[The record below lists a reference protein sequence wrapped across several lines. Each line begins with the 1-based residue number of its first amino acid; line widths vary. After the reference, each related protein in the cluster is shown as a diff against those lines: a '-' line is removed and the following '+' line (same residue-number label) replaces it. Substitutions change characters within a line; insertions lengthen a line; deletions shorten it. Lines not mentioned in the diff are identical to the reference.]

1 MNLEENKNLKNELIY
16 FKEDILK
23 DMRFEISK
31 LTSKIEIQKDSFS
44 QKVSSFESKISSISD
59 KVIILSNSISE
70 DKTIKEKINQLSAF
84 KQRTQ
89 ETLSFHDSKFN
100 YQSKMIIDAMNRF
113 DHFINNNILYN
124 DVIGPTPNCRFQN
137 FHNFI
142 DYIINNITQ
151 LNKFKEV
158 TTSLD
163 FKAYK
168 GKIESNVESLRTQI
182 INISKGNNNYTKE
195 LVEKGEEKNKELFK
209 LYDNKIVALRME
221 NSKYIADMKMNF
233 ENIQKEWEKLSL
245 IKDEIYNRFD
255 RELERF
261 SKLNKY
267 IEKKVEEY
275 HLSYKEQ
282 NKIMKRSIEDIYI
295 NIEKL
300 KFRINKINENI
311 MNNMNN
317 INNIDNMNN
326 INNMNNSNDFTN
338 FNSIP
343 VIKKEEKLFEKIEAK
358 KSEKKNF
365 EKIKAVKKEETNKSG
380 EAKESTDEIKKSKD
394 DIKEDNDYI
403 DDEKVKKIINDKKT
417 GTESPLKQYI
427 EDKINY
433 EPTSDYRYRKKVKY
447 YEDKNFV
454 ISKVYTKKGSHD
466 NNKPM
471 NYFDVINNI
480 TNNPKIKSIYNTKSK
495 EVQNFI
501 DKVIIGSVINSTIKK
516 EDKLNPIIQNNF
528 KSYSQIKNEEK
539 DKRPKSIIK
548 CESSL
553 DFYESKFR
561 YNEGIKSD
569 EYSNLTNKENLN
581 SSNNEDLNNK
591 EDKNN
596 KNKSCRLNLIY
607 KNLEN
612 YNYFNKKIAKHI
624 LKDNNSYHSQILIP
638 NGDLSEKGKSFHP
651 SINNKKMSLVKTI
664 KTQEDLR
671 KSASLDIEKNNTSNN
686 NNENINNKSKQNI
699 ILKKNINN
707 IMDENKKIISII
719 NYSNKSNSQQFFHK
733 KNKSQ
738 ADSSMPQLF
747 EQNKKNVNNIMV
759 KNDNYNIKNHFGLKN
774 LTNKFPKTTS
784 LSLHDTSYN
793 TLSYKN
799 KLENISIKQVQ
810 NSFKN
815 LDTKEKN

>member
-1 MNLEENKNLKNELIY
+1 M
-16 FKEDILK
+16 
-23 DMRFEISK
+23 
-31 LTSKIEIQKDSFS
+31 
-44 QKVSSFESKISSISD
+44 
-59 KVIILSNSISE
+59 
-70 DKTIKEKINQLSAF
+70 
-84 KQRTQ
+84 
-89 ETLSFHDSKFN
+89 
-100 YQSKMIIDAMNRF
+100 
-113 DHFINNNILYN
+113 
-124 DVIGPTPNCRFQN
+124 
-137 FHNFI
+137 
-142 DYIINNITQ
+142 
-151 LNKFKEV
+151 
-158 TTSLD
+158 
-163 FKAYK
+163 
-168 GKIESNVESLRTQI
+168 
-182 INISKGNNNYTKE
+182 
-195 LVEKGEEKNKELFK
+195 
-209 LYDNKIVALRME
+209 
-221 NSKYIADMKMNF
+221 
-233 ENIQKEWEKLSL
+233 
-245 IKDEIYNRFD
+245 
-255 RELERF
+255 
-261 SKLNKY
+261 
-267 IEKKVEEY
+267 
-275 HLSYKEQ
+275 
-282 NKIMKRSIEDIYI
+282 
-295 NIEKL
+295 
-300 KFRINKINENI
+300 
-311 MNNMNN
+311 
-317 INNIDNMNN
+317 
-326 INNMNNSNDFTN
+326 
-338 FNSIP
+338 
-343 VIKKEEKLFEKIEAK
+343 
-358 KSEKKNF
+358 
-365 EKIKAVKKEETNKSG
+365 
-380 EAKESTDEIKKSKD
+380 
-394 DIKEDNDYI
+394 
-403 DDEKVKKIINDKKT
+403 
-417 GTESPLKQYI
+417 
-427 EDKINY
+427 
-433 EPTSDYRYRKKVKY
+433 KY